1 MVLAV
6 AAIAS
11 LLMMA
16 MNVNTWNAN
25 AIELS
30 KFKDFQ
36 GIDDI
41 GQSAECVIVVVGCDG
56 QGSVGSSGD
65 VNIGVGDNDTT
76 TNGGDTPLP
85 PIDPTIGEGCIGTLD
100 IAVVSAIAVALGLA
114 ADASLA
120 EICEAL
126 DAVPT
131 VGALVVILA
140 EAGLTALE
148 IVDLLGCLGI
158 DITLAEVIAILGL

>member
-1 MVLAV
+1 MY
-6 AAIAS
+6 S
-11 LLMMA
+11 
-16 MNVNTWNAN
+16 
-25 AIELS
+25 
-30 KFKDFQ
+30 
-36 GIDDI
+36 
-41 GQSAECVIVVVGCDG
+41 
-56 QGSVGSSGD
+56 
-65 VNIGVGDNDTT
+65 
-76 TNGGDTPLP
+76 
-85 PIDPTIGEGCIGTLD
+85 TLD